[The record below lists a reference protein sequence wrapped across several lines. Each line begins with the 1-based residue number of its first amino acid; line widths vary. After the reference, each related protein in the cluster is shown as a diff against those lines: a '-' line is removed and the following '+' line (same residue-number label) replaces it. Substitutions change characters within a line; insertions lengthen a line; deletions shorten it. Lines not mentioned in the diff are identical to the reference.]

1 MVTEAPHAPRTTF
14 LTLLSCLLLCTTL
27 LLSSC
32 DLGNAPAKPH
42 IPQRGGSII
51 TGIEGDVESLLPF
64 QPYGAQTLSVD
75 QAIWT
80 PLWYGDPAGNLHPG
94 LAQELPSLQN
104 GGISADEKTWTIRL
118 RPNLKWSDGSP
129 LTAADVA
136 FSLNT
141 YADPHFGRN
150 GGFPLH
156 DSADPIDFL
165 GATVLDPITVR
176 FTLAHPD
183 HLLLAILADGVA
195 GPIPREIFGAVP
207 PGDIA
212 KSQQGFFPT
221 VVSGPFK
228 MKEHVQGDHL
238 TVVRNPNYYQ
248 GPAKP
253 YLDQITFKFFPSQEA
268 ILSALQAGTVDTTY
282 VVPRASL
289 DRARELTSY
298 SIYLDQFPSGYEALI
313 FNLTSPMLKDL
324 AVRQAL
330 TLSLDPRQ
338 VMALFPPGTAAPTC
352 DDQAGTFAHE
362 SQLTCYPQDPLRAGI
377 LLDQDGWRLG
387 PDGFR
392 HKGSQ
397 TLTLRYSTYNTNNNA
412 YRLQIEA
419 LAQAAWGRIGV
430 KVTFQNY
437 ATHEFVLSVLPHGT
451 FDIAEYFQWPSYDP
465 EDSWFFMCNQTPDK
479 GGANYMRYCNSA
491 VDLAEISQQ
500 STTDIDVRKA
510 AYHTIHAIILADVP
524 VMYLFS
530 ARQAGVYRS
539 TLHNY
544 SPSAVGADEMWNVWD
559 WYLSEQ

>member
-1 MVTEAPHAPRTTF
+1 
-14 LTLLSCLLLCTTL
+14 LLCTTL

-32 DLGNAPAKPH
+32 DLGNATAKPH

-80 PLWYGDPAGNLHPG
+80 PLWYGDPTGNLHPG

-212 KSQQGFFPT
+212 KSHQGFFPT

-228 MKEHVQGDHL
+228 MKEHVQGAHL
-238 TVVRNPNYYQ
+238 TVVRNPYYYQ
-248 GPAKP
+248 GPARP
-253 YLDQITFKFFPSQEA
+253 YLDQITFRVFPGQNGV
-268 ILSALQAGTVDTTY
+268 LSALQVGQADTAVRFPFADLEHYQALSDSTTY
-282 VVPRASL
+282 LAPYPA
-289 DRARELTSY
+289 
-298 SIYLDQFPSGYEALI
+298 GYEALV
-313 FNLTSPMLKDL
+313 FNLTASSLQDL

-338 VMALFPPGTAAPTC
+338 VMALLPPSTVAPTC
-352 DDQAGTFAHE
+352 DGQAGTFAHE
-362 SQLTCYPQDPLRAGI
+362 PQLTCYPQDPVRAKQ
-377 LLDQDGWRLG
+377 LLDQDGWLLG

-392 HKGSQ
+392 HKGNQ
-397 TLTLRYSTYNTNNNA
+397 TLVLRYASFNVEQNPQ
-412 YRLQIEA
+412 RLQIEA
-419 LAQAAWGRIGV
+419 LAQARRSCHCCNR
-430 KVTFQNY
+430 T
-437 ATHEFVLSVLPHGT
+437 
-451 FDIAEYFQWPSYDP
+451 
-465 EDSWFFMCNQTPDK
+465 DSHPTK
-479 GGANYMRYCNSA
+479 
-491 VDLAEISQQ
+491 
-500 STTDIDVRKA
+500 
-510 AYHTIHAIILADVP
+510 HARL
-524 VMYLFS
+524 MS
-530 ARQAGVYRS
+530 
-539 TLHNY
+539 
-544 SPSAVGADEMWNVWD
+544 M
-559 WYLSEQ
+559 